1 MAMKS
6 GHDRRQ
12 RSPRSL
18 TVSKSFK
25 QFVLDQFEELGDV
38 APRAMF
44 GGVGLYRRGVFFGI
58 IARDVLY
65 LKADD
70 ATREE
75 YVRCGMKPFRP
86 YPNRTGTM
94 QYYAVP
100 LAVVESPVELARW
113 ARKAITVAGRT

>member
-6 GHDRRQ
+6 GHDKKQ
-12 RSPRSL
+12 RSHRSL
-18 TVSKSFK
+18 AVSESFK

-65 LKADD
+65 LKVDD
-70 ATREE
+70 STREE
-75 YVRCGMKPFRP
+75 YVGCGMKPFRP

-113 ARKAITVAGRT
+113 ARKAIAVAGRT